1 MLNGTELAVTGFRA
15 EENDRKNGDNHRC
28 TEDQEN
34 GADSKL
40 ILNQVTGQQRAEDPA
55 YPSDCSGG
63 TGTGGADTVRIL
75 LRRVG
80 VERAPAP
87 RLKNESSMP
96 EITSAVAVSAQ
107 LNP

>member
-15 EENDRKNGDNHRC
+15 KENDGENGDNHRG

-34 GADSKL
+34 RADSKL
-40 ILNQVTGQQRAEDPA
+40 ILNQVTGQKRAEDPA
-55 YPSDCSGG
+55 YPTDCGGG

-80 VERAPAP
+80 VERAPGA
-87 RLKNESSMP
+87 
-96 EITSAVAVSAQ
+96 EIKE
-107 LNP
+107 

>member
-40 ILNQVTGQQRAEDPA
+40 ILNQVTGQQRAD
-55 YPSDCSGG
+55 
-63 TGTGGADTVRIL
+63 VNIF
-75 LRRVG
+75 
-80 VERAPAP
+80 
-87 RLKNESSMP
+87 
-96 EITSAVAVSAQ
+96 
-107 LNP
+107 